1 MNQLRH
7 QLGTNQMAPLPGMVP
22 LYSDMTFSDCACH
35 IEYEIAEEVMNFMSY
50 VAKVSRGWDEPNA
63 RDMGRMTSQPNT
75 KVEMYILNDGIDMKA
90 KIATMARRLEELEMK
105 KMQEVCQPQKVQ
117 EKGKFPSQ
125 PHQNSKGIHQVEAQK
140 GESSMVKEVEA
151 VITLRSGFWMIK
163 IKKIVKKGERR
174 KLGIERSSKS
184 KSESLRKSPPRCEM
198 VSQPPSY
205 EMVRKHFAKPR
216 KVVKMPTKP
225 RTMHL
230 KRRAPLTEITHE
242 ASHSI
247 SDLLK
252 TIRAHSSN

>member
-1 MNQLRH
+1 
-7 QLGTNQMAPLPGMVP
+7 
-22 LYSDMTFSDCACH
+22 
-35 IEYEIAEEVMNFMSY
+35 
-50 VAKVSRGWDEPNA
+50 
-63 RDMGRMTSQPNT
+63 
-75 KVEMYILNDGIDMKA
+75 
-90 KIATMARRLEELEMK
+90 
-105 KMQEVCQPQKVQ
+105 
-117 EKGKFPSQ
+117 
-125 PHQNSKGIHQVEAQK
+125 
-140 GESSMVKEVEA
+140 
-151 VITLRSGFWMIK
+151 MIK